1 MKNLGF
7 MKIVEELEFEVLWD
21 ELELKK
27 CFQRQSVT
35 KYLRLTLVFIRNRAP
50 REKFNRYFSGLFC

>member
-1 MKNLGF
+1 

-35 KYLRLTLVFIRNRAP
+35 KYLRLTLVFM
-50 REKFNRYFSGLFC
+50 